1 MGGGRVG
8 TGESVGENQ
17 GVELEGENK
26 RGGKVGK
33 GGFHLIA
40 L

>member
-1 MGGGRVG
+1 MG
-8 TGESVGENQ
+8 TGESVGEKL
-17 GVELEGENK
+17 GGRVGGENE
-26 RGGKVGK
+26 RGGKGGK